1 MMSCK
6 LLGILILSL
15 CFCFTKVQAEQVPDS
30 SKVAIIDKEAA
41 NPDFIHAYLLIVDAG
56 KAFYSVSGHAAIR
69 MVCAEKGLDYCF
81 SFEPDMDK
89 SSYLDLFTRK
99 AKAGFIP
106 VQSGKFLDAYRQEE
120 GE

>member
-1 MMSCK
+1 MLTCK

-69 MVCAEKGLDYCF
+69 MVCADEKSKGGIHTC
-81 SFEPDMDK
+81 SVWEI
-89 SSYLDLFTRK
+89 SRCIQ
-99 AKAGFIP
+99 AG
-106 VQSGKFLDAYRQEE
+106 GKGSESL
-120 GE
+120 